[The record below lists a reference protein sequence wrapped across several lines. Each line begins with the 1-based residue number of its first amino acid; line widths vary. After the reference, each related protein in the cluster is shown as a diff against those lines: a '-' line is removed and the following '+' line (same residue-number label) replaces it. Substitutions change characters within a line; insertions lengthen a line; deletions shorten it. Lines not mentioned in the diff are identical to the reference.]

1 MLNVY
6 ELSVDFQ
13 FQLYGSVELLLLLLL
28 SGFCLH
34 YSFLELLLPG
44 MGTFGGYLEQLFTA
58 QVISVMQPLNVKALK
73 ETQMS
78 RVVNRLSAK

>member
-1 MLNVY
+1 
-6 ELSVDFQ
+6 
-13 FQLYGSVELLLLLLL
+13 
-28 SGFCLH
+28 
-34 YSFLELLLPG
+34 
-44 MGTFGGYLEQLFTA
+44 MGTFGGYSEQLFTA